1 MRNKI
6 TSLKQAVASIPSG
19 STVAVGGS
27 LLRRQ
32 PVALVRE
39 ILCQGTDRLSIMTWA
54 SSLAT
59 DLLAAGGAL
68 RSWEGIYVGFWWYGL
83 APNFRRAVQRGAF
96 TVQDRSESY
105 MTARFR
111 AAAMGLPYLPV
122 VPIPGI
128 HSTRHGVEEVT
139 CPFTGQQL
147 HAVPA
152 ADPEVT
158 ILHAYRGD
166 RYGNIAWPAHRDSDD
181 LDLIMAS
188 GARRL
193 VVSVDAIVPH
203 EQIAAMPNLT
213 YIPHTKVDMI
223 CEAPFGAWPGSC
235 DTRYDEDAEELERW
249 LVAGRDPQAFA
260 DYLGR
265 LLAGESHA
273 QMIEELAGAQHLSS
287 LEVCQR

>member
-1 MRNKI
+1 MREKM
-6 TSLKQAVASIPSG
+6 TSVEEAVQTIPAG
-19 STVAVGGS
+19 SSLAIGGS

-32 PVALVRE
+32 PMALVRE
-39 ILCQGTDRLSIMTWA
+39 LLRQEKGKFSITTWA

-68 RSWEGIYVGFWWYGL
+68 RCWEGIYVGFWWHGL
-83 APNFRRAVQRGAF
+83 APNFRRAVQRAEF
-96 TVQDRSESY
+96 AVQDRSESY

-122 VPIPGI
+122 APIPGV
-128 HSTRHGVEEVT
+128 HSTRHGVETVT

-152 ADPEVT
+152 ADPDVT
-158 ILHAYRGD
+158 ILHAYQGD
-166 RYGNIAWPAHRDSDD
+166 PYGNIAWPAHRDSDD

-193 VVSVDAIVPH
+193 IVSVEEIISH

-213 YIPHTKVDMI
+213 YIPHTKVDMV

-235 DTRYDEDAEELERW
+235 DTRYDDDAEELERW
-249 LVAGRDPQAFA
+249 LAAGRDPQVFA

-265 LLAGESHA
+265 LLDSGSHA
-273 QMIEELAGAQHLSS
+273 QMIEKLAGAERLSS
-287 LEVCQR
+287 LEVSA